1 MNGAG
6 GVPMRTK
13 LLLVLGVALG
23 AFVIALLAF
32 VVNVDPGHVGV
43 RINKCSG
50 GGVDEVPLGVGYHWQ
65 GPCTDITKYP
75 TYQQTMILT
84 RSPTEGSPEDQSIT
98 VTSSEGLPI
107 NVDVSM
113 SFTLD
118 EGRVPHIYKKFR
130 RDLQHIELT
139 FMRQTIREALQLTF
153 AKYTAQQLYSDRR
166 ETARA
171 EVQGLLTAK
180 FASDGFDITQ
190 FTLNETRVP
199 DAVTQAINA
208 KVAMIQEAQKA
219 EQEVRKTE
227 ALAKQK
233 ITAAE
238 GEATARKLRA
248 DAEAYANERV
258 AKSLTPALVEYTKI
272 TKWDGKLP
280 EVTGGTTPLIQLSK

>member
-1 MNGAG
+1 LIAG
-6 GVPMRTK
+6 LG
-13 LLLVLGVALG
+13 LALVVIVVA
-23 AFVIALLAF
+23 AF

-50 GGVDEVPLGVGYHWQ
+50 GGVDDVPLGIGYHWQ
-65 GPCTDITKYP
+65 GPCTDVTKYP
-75 TYQQTMILT
+75 TYQQTMVLT
-84 RSPTEGSPEDQSIT
+84 RAPTEGGEHDESIT

-107 NVDVSM
+107 NVDASM
-113 SFTLD
+113 SFTLE

-130 RDLQHIELT
+130 RDLAHIQSS
-139 FMRQTIREALQLTF
+139 FMRQTIREALQETF
-153 AKYTAQQLYSDRR
+153 ARYTAQQLYSDKR

-171 EVQGLLTAK
+171 EVQGLLTK
-180 FASDGFDITQ
+180 KLVEDGFNITQ

-208 KVAMIQEAQKA
+208 KVAMVQEAQRA

-248 DAEAYANERV
+248 DAEAYANERI
-258 AKSLTPALVEYTKI
+258 AKSLTPALVEYMKV

-280 EVTGGTTPLIQLSK
+280 EVTGGNTPFINLNK

>member
-1 MNGAG
+1 
-6 GVPMRTK
+6 MRTRFF
-13 LLLVLGVALG
+13 LVSGVGLAVLVIVLM
-23 AFVIALLAF
+23 AFVI
-32 VVNVDPGHVGV
+32 NVDPGHVGV

-50 GGVDEVPLGVGYHWQ
+50 GGIDETPLGIGYHWQ

-75 TYQQTMILT
+75 TYQQTMVLA
-84 RSPTEGSPEDQSIT
+84 RASAEGSQQDDSIT

-113 SFTLD
+113 SFTL
-118 EGRVPHIYKKFR
+118 EEARVPHIYQKFR
-130 RDLQHIELT
+130 RDLYHIQT
-139 FMRQTIREALQLTF
+139 SFMRQTIREALQETF
-153 AKYTAQQLYSDRR
+153 AKYTAQQLYSDKR
-166 ETARA
+166 EIARA
-171 EVQGLLTAK
+171 EVQGTLTKK
-180 FASDGFDITQ
+180 FVADGFNITQ

-233 ITAAE
+233 VAAAV
-238 GEATARKLRA
+238 GDATARKLRA
-248 DAEAYANERV
+248 DAEAYANDRV

-272 TKWDGKLP
+272 QKWDGKLP
-280 EVTGGTTPLIQLSK
+280 EVTGGGTPLINLNK

>member
-1 MNGAG
+1 MRPKFLLIAG
-6 GVPMRTK
+6 LG
-13 LLLVLGVALG
+13 LALVVIVVA
-23 AFVIALLAF
+23 AF

-50 GGVDEVPLGVGYHWQ
+50 GGVDDVPLGIGYHWQ
-65 GPCTDITKYP
+65 GPCTDVTKYP
-75 TYQQTMILT
+75 TYQQTMVLT
-84 RSPTEGSPEDQSIT
+84 RAPTEGGEHDESIT

-107 NVDVSM
+107 NVDASM
-113 SFTLD
+113 SFTLE

-130 RDLQHIELT
+130 RDLEHIQSS
-139 FMRQTIREALQLTF
+139 FMRQTIREALQETF
-153 AKYTAQQLYSDRR
+153 ARYTAQQLYSDKR

-171 EVQGLLTAK
+171 EVQGLLTK
-180 FASDGFDITQ
+180 KLVEDGFNITQ

-208 KVAMIQEAQKA
+208 KVAMVQEAQRA

-248 DAEAYANERV
+248 DAEAYANERI
-258 AKSLTPALVEYTKI
+258 AKSLTPALVEYMKV

-280 EVTGGTTPLIQLSK
+280 EVTGGNTPFINLNK

>member
-1 MNGAG
+1 MK
-6 GVPMRTK
+6 PK
-13 LLLVLGVALG
+13 LLLAIGIVLAIFGIMSLT
-23 AFVIALLAF
+23 FI
-32 VVNVDPGHVGV
+32 VNVDPGHVGV

-50 GGVDEVPLGVGYHWQ
+50 GGVDEVPLGIGYHWR
-65 GPCTDITKYP
+65 GPCTDVSKYP
-75 TYQQTMILT
+75 TYQQTVVLA
-84 RSPTEGSPEDQSIT
+84 RSSTEGSQNDESIT

-130 RDLQHIELT
+130 RDLEHIETT
-139 FMRQTIREALQLTF
+139 FMRQTIREALQQTF
-153 AKYTAQQLYSDRR
+153 AKYTAQQLYSDKR

-171 EVQGLLTAK
+171 EVQGLLTQK
-180 FASDGFDITQ
+180 FVTDGFDITQ

-208 KVAMIQEAQKA
+208 KVAMVQDAQRA

-272 TKWDGKLP
+272 SKWDGKLP
-280 EVTGGTTPLIQLSK
+280 EVTGGATPFINLKP

>member
-1 MNGAG
+1 M
-6 GVPMRTK
+6 MRSK
-13 LLLVLGVALG
+13 LLLLSGVGLA
-23 AFVIALLAF
+23 AFVVALLAF

-50 GGVDEVPLGVGYHWQ
+50 GGVDDVPLGIGYHWQ

-75 TYQQTMILT
+75 TYQQTMVLA
-84 RSPTEGSPEDQSIT
+84 RSPTEGQPEDQSIT

-113 SFTLD
+113 SFTL
-118 EGRVPHIYKKFR
+118 EEARVPHIYKKFR
-130 RDLQHIELT
+130 RDLVHIELS
-139 FMRQTIREALQLTF
+139 FMRQTIREALQQTF
-153 AKYTAQQLYSDRR
+153 AKYTAQQLYSDKR

-171 EVQGLLTAK
+171 EVQALLTSR
-180 FASDGFDITQ
+180 FASDGFSITQ
-190 FTLNETRVP
+190 FTINETRVP

-238 GEATARKLRA
+238 GEATARRLRA

-272 TKWDGKLP
+272 TRWDGKLP
-280 EVTGGTTPLIQLSK
+280 EVSGGTPLINFSK

>member
-1 MNGAG
+1 
-6 GVPMRTK
+6 
-13 LLLVLGVALG
+13 LLVAGVAL
-23 AFVIALLAF
+23 AALVVVIMTF

-43 RINKCSG
+43 RVNKCSG
-50 GGVDEVPLGVGYHWQ
+50 GGVDDVPLGIGYHWR
-65 GPCTDITKYP
+65 GPCTDLTKYP
-75 TYQQTMILT
+75 TYQQTMVLA
-84 RSPTEGSPEDQSIT
+84 RAPTEGSSNDDSIT

-113 SFTLD
+113 SFTLE

-130 RDLQHIELT
+130 RDLEHIETT
-139 FMRQTIREALQLTF
+139 FMRQTIREALQETF
-153 AKYTAQQLYSDRR
+153 ARYTAQQLYSDKR

-171 EVQGLLTAK
+171 EVQGTLTKK
-180 FASDGFDITQ
+180 FVEDGFDVTQ
-190 FTLNETRVP
+190 FTINETRVP

-208 KVAMIQEAQKA
+208 KVAMVQEAQKA

-238 GEATARKLRA
+238 GDATARKLRA
-248 DAEAYANERV
+248 DADAYANERIS
-258 AKSLTPALVEYTKI
+258 KSLTPALIEYMKV

-280 EVTGGTTPLIQLSK
+280 EVTSGGTPLIDLKK

>member
-1 MNGAG
+1 
-6 GVPMRTK
+6 MRTRFF
-13 LLLVLGVALG
+13 LVSGVGLAVLVIVLM
-23 AFVIALLAF
+23 AFVI
-32 VVNVDPGHVGV
+32 NVDPGHVGV

-50 GGVDEVPLGVGYHWQ
+50 GGIDETPLGIGYHWQ

-75 TYQQTMILT
+75 TYQQTMVLA
-84 RSPTEGSPEDQSIT
+84 RASAEGSQQDDSIT

-113 SFTLD
+113 SFTL
-118 EGRVPHIYKKFR
+118 EEARVPHIYQKFR
-130 RDLQHIELT
+130 RDLYHIQT
-139 FMRQTIREALQLTF
+139 SFMRQTIREALQETF
-153 AKYTAQQLYSDRR
+153 AKYTAQQLYSDKR
-166 ETARA
+166 EIARA
-171 EVQGLLTAK
+171 EVQGTLTKK
-180 FASDGFDITQ
+180 FVADGFNITQ

-233 ITAAE
+233 VAAAE
-238 GEATARKLRA
+238 GDATARKLRA
-248 DAEAYANERV
+248 DAEAYANDRV

-272 TKWDGKLP
+272 QKWDGKLP
-280 EVTGGTTPLIQLSK
+280 EVTGGGTPLINLNK

>member
-1 MNGAG
+1 M
-6 GVPMRTK
+6 V
-13 LLLVLGVALG
+13 
-23 AFVIALLAF
+23 
-32 VVNVDPGHVGV
+32 
-43 RINKCSG
+43 
-50 GGVDEVPLGVGYHWQ
+50 
-65 GPCTDITKYP
+65 
-75 TYQQTMILT
+75 LT
-84 RSPTEGSPEDQSIT
+84 RAPTEGAPQDESIT

-130 RDLQHIELT
+130 RDLEHIEMT

-153 AKYTAQQLYSDRR
+153 AKYTAQQLYSDKR

-171 EVQGLLTAK
+171 EVQGLLTEK
-180 FASDGFDITQ
+180 FASDGFNITQ
-190 FTLNETRVP
+190 FTINETRVP
-199 DAVTQAINA
+199 EAVTQAINA

-280 EVTGGTTPLIQLSK
+280 EVTGGNTPLIQLGK

>member
-1 MNGAG
+1 LLAG
-6 GVPMRTK
+6 
-13 LLLVLGVALG
+13 LGLAVM
-23 AFVIALLAF
+23 VIAVMAF

-50 GGVDEVPLGVGYHWQ
+50 GGVDDVPLGIGYHWQ
-65 GPCTDITKYP
+65 GPCTDVTKYP
-75 TYQQTMILT
+75 TYQQTMVLA
-84 RSPTEGSPEDQSIT
+84 RAATEGTEHDESIT

-107 NVDVSM
+107 NVDASM
-113 SFTLD
+113 SFTL
-118 EGRVPHIYKKFR
+118 EEARVPHIYKKFR
-130 RDLQHIELT
+130 RDLEHIQSS
-139 FMRQTIREALQLTF
+139 FMRQTIREALQETF
-153 AKYTAQQLYSDRR
+153 ARYTAQQLYSDKR

-171 EVQGLLTAK
+171 EVQGALTKK
-180 FASDGFDITQ
+180 FVEDGFNITQ

-208 KVAMIQEAQKA
+208 KVAMIQEAQRA

-248 DAEAYANERV
+248 DADAYANERI
-258 AKSLTPALVEYTKI
+258 AKSLTPALVEYMKV

-280 EVTGGTTPLIQLSK
+280 EVTGGNTPFINLNK

>member
-1 MNGAG
+1 MRPKFLLIAG
-6 GVPMRTK
+6 LG
-13 LLLVLGVALG
+13 LALVVIVVA
-23 AFVIALLAF
+23 AF

-50 GGVDEVPLGVGYHWQ
+50 GGVDDVPLGIGYHWQ
-65 GPCTDITKYP
+65 GPCTDVTKYP
-75 TYQQTMILT
+75 TYQQTMVLT
-84 RSPTEGSPEDQSIT
+84 RAPTEGGEHDESIT

-107 NVDVSM
+107 NVDASM
-113 SFTLD
+113 SFTLE

-130 RDLQHIELT
+130 RDLEHIQSS
-139 FMRQTIREALQLTF
+139 FMRQTIREALQETF
-153 AKYTAQQLYSDRR
+153 ARYTAQQLYSDKR

-171 EVQGLLTAK
+171 EVQGLLTK
-180 FASDGFDITQ
+180 KLVEDGFNITQ

-208 KVAMIQEAQKA
+208 KVAMVQEAQRA

-248 DAEAYANERV
+248 DAEAYANEGI
-258 AKSLTPALVEYTKI
+258 AKSLTPALVEYMKV

-280 EVTGGTTPLIQLSK
+280 EVTGGNTPFINLNK

>member
-1 MNGAG
+1 MRPKFLLIAG
-6 GVPMRTK
+6 LG
-13 LLLVLGVALG
+13 LALLVIMVA
-23 AFVIALLAF
+23 AF

-50 GGVDEVPLGVGYHWQ
+50 GGVDEVPLGIGYHWQ

-75 TYQQTMILT
+75 TYQQTMVLA
-84 RSPTEGSPEDQSIT
+84 RSAAEGTEHDESIT

-107 NVDVSM
+107 NVDASM
-113 SFTLD
+113 SFTLE

-130 RDLQHIELT
+130 RDLEHIQGS
-139 FMRQTIREALQLTF
+139 FMRQTIREALQETF
-153 AKYTAQQLYSDRR
+153 ARYTAQQLYSDKR

-171 EVQGLLTAK
+171 EVQGLLTKK
-180 FASDGFDITQ
+180 FVEDGFNITQ

-208 KVAMIQEAQKA
+208 KVAMVQEAQRA

-248 DAEAYANERV
+248 DAEAYANEHI
-258 AKSLTPALVEYTKI
+258 AKSLTPALVEYMKV

-280 EVTGGTTPLIQLSK
+280 EVTGGNTPFINLNK